1 MNLTPAMK
9 QYMEIKEQYPD
20 CIIFFR
26 MGDFY
31 EMFFEDAE
39 IASKVLEIT
48 LTSRNKNQADSI
60 PLCGIPYHASSS
72 YLARLIEAGFKVAL
86 CEQVEDPKQAKGVV
100 KREVVRV
107 VTPGL
112 VMNAESLPDR
122 ENNFLASWCEADGR
136 YGLAFVDLSTGEF
149 NVTEMDDRETFV
161 NEIAGIDFRE
171 ALVSGHNGK
180 DPLLTSAE
188 GSAKQCLFTRLDEG
202 AFEYERARE
211 LLLEHFP
218 DDAAS
223 GITFEDKR
231 AMTRA
236 AGAILRYIKE
246 TQKEGLS
253 HINRLSWY
261 HPRNFLV
268 LDESARRNLELFGT
282 IQDNRKEGSLID
294 VLDKTATAMG
304 GRRLRRWMTYPLLS
318 PDRIRERLAAV
329 SELKDDQLRRAGLQ
343 RLLSDVYDLER
354 LGGRVAMG
362 VANARDLV
370 ALGKSLAAVPALKK
384 LIGNSESSLLLRIS
398 DSMDELAD
406 VTDLVKRA
414 IVDDPPVTIRDG
426 YMIRRGYDG
435 ELDELISLSVDGKR
449 WIASMEQE
457 ERVKTGIGSLKVG
470 YNSVFGYYIE
480 VTKAN
485 SHLVPDDY
493 VRKQT
498 LVNAERY
505 INEKLKR
512 YEEKVLT
519 AEEKRKVREYELFL
533 EVREAVAGEIAR
545 IQRTASSIAD
555 LDVLTSLAEVA
566 DQYGYCRPRIT
577 DGDEIV
583 INEGRHPVVERM
595 NLEDGFVAN
604 DTRLDRSQNRFLII
618 TGPNMAG
625 KSTYLRQTALIV
637 LMAQMGGFVPA
648 KEAEIGIVDR
658 IFTRVG
664 AGDSLAKGRSTF
676 MVEMMEVASILKNA
690 TPHSL
695 ILLDE
700 VGRGTSTFDGLSIA
714 WAVSEYIH
722 DTDRIGA
729 RTLFATHY
737 HELTDMA
744 QTREGVKNYSVAVK
758 EWGDRIIFLRR
769 IVEGGTNRSYGIHVA
784 RLAGVPEAVIHRA
797 REVLHNLEEGE
808 LDKSGRPKIAE
819 GEGLGKRKNPWQMS
833 LFVDEGDRVIQELK
847 NLDIDSM
854 TPLDALNMISIW
866 KDRLKKE
873 G

>member
-282 IQDNRKEGSLID
+282 IQGNRKEGSLIH

-329 SELKDDQLRRAGLQ
+329 SELKDDQLRRADLQ

-690 TPHSL
+690 TSHSL

-819 GEGLGKRKNPWQMS
+819 GKGLGKRKNPWQMS